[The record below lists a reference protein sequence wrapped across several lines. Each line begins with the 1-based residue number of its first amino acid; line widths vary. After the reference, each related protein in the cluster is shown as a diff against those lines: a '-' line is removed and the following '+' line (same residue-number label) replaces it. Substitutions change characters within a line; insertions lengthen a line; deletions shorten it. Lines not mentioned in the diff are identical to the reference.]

1 MYEPW
6 PLRAHPSAWKVIV
19 GFIVAPA
26 CAACLLAA
34 VMPGYDGLPPFERF
48 WQAAWLYAV
57 IGAYPP
63 TIVLGIPAYFAL
75 RRQVAANIRNSA
87 LVGATLPFAPWGLL
101 VLIDGAQAF
110 DDWRPVAMTLVALT
124 ASGAIGGVVFG
135 SIVVGWPKSVGQ
147 SRERQ
152 NA

>member
-6 PLRAHPSAWKVIV
+6 PSRAYPPAWKVIA

-26 CAACLLAA
+26 CAAFFLAA
-34 VMPGYDGLPPFERF
+34 LMPGYDGLPPFERF

-57 IGAYPP
+57 IAAYPP

-75 RRQVAANIRNSA
+75 RRQVAANIRNCA

-110 DDWRPVAMTLVALT
+110 DAWRPVAMTLVALT

-135 SIVVGWPKSVGQ
+135 LIVVGWPKSVGR
-147 SRERQ
+147 SRETH